1 MIELLH
7 NLLGLGL
14 QDTKLRE
21 HLFILQVAHHF
32 HGQNRILGLS
42 RSAGNQEELRARSAN
57 YSINTQEV
65 YIRNPS
71 AIYGPDKETLP
82 SNTGQN
88 LSLGAWPSA
97 RKWVAPSPAA

>member
-65 YIRNPS
+65 YIGILPPS
-71 AIYGPDKETLP
+71 TVPTRRPCLRIPDKI
-82 SNTGQN
+82 
-88 LSLGAWPSA
+88 
-97 RKWVAPSPAA
+97 